1 MHPACIRHDDV
12 GRGLVCNQISPLV
25 TNNLRDFQWRL
36 LFYVCLFS
44 FHTDSCLVERNLNFT
59 YVDSL
64 FISVCTLLFQA
75 SLAITIC
82 NFILL
87 HWIWLVTFTLWHD
100 QSIISKVDSFSL
112 LWEVQTQWTKPY
124 QSYSKWLFGCKG
136 TFAPEIFDT
145 NVLDEL

>member
-44 FHTDSCLVERNLNFT
+44 FRTDSCLVERNLNSVLT
-59 YVDSL
+59 VSL
-64 FISVCTLLFQA
+64 SVYLVCKLLFQV
-75 SLAITIC
+75 SLAIIC

-100 QSIISKVDSFSL
+100 QSIISKVVFITLRNADPMD
-112 LWEVQTQWTKPY
+112 KPM
-124 QSYSKWLFGCKG
+124 SHRSHLDWLFGCKG
-136 TFAPEIFDT
+136 IFAPQRFDT
-145 NVLDEL
+145 IYWL